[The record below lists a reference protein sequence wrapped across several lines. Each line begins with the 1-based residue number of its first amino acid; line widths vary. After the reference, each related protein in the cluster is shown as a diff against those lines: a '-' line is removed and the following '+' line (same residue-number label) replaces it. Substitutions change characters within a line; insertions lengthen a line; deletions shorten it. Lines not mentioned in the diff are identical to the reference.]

1 MTNHNRSGRPV
12 PGDVLTAEAI
22 ADLAH
27 ELRSPLGGI
36 EAMVDLLATTTR
48 NPDQEQVIDGLKAA
62 AAHLRAVAADL
73 IGSGKA
79 GQKPRKSVAEV
90 LAAFAVASRARAS
103 AKGLR
108 FVDSIDDWCGEVTA
122 TDSVAMRQI
131 LENLVDNAFRLTAD
145 GEIAFN
151 ATPVDRTNP
160 ARGIRLELCDNG
172 PGLSADESALV
183 FQRGTMLPGRVGGT
197 GLGLSIVADIASRL
211 GGRCGATSQGAG
223 CGATFWV
230 ELPVMA
236 MERSNAAAADFDPER
251 DSARPILIVEDD
263 AASRALLDTVLSHL
277 GFTCISCPSP
287 VEALDLLKER
297 AVLAVMTDFAMP
309 GMDGS
314 AFVAAIRAMAG
325 SVRQIPVIAVTGRVD
340 PESKAQLLAAG
351 CSDIVEKPLTIH
363 DLRQALFRTNLLDN
377 VRKAKA
383 A

>member
-1 MTNHNRSGRPV
+1 MTNHNRAGRPV
-12 PGDVLTAEAI
+12 QADVLTAETI

-36 EAMVDLLATTTR
+36 EAMVDLLASTS
-48 NPDQEQVIDGLKAA
+48 NSPDQEQVIDGLKAA

-73 IGSGKA
+73 IGAGKA
-79 GQKPRKSVAEV
+79 GSKTRKPVSEV

-108 FVDSIDDWCGEVTA
+108 FVDTIDAWCDDVAA

-131 LENLVDNAFRLTAD
+131 LENLVDNAFRLTPN
-145 GEIAFN
+145 GEIAFD
-151 ATPVDRTNP
+151 AMPVDRANP
-160 ARGIRLELCDNG
+160 ARGIRLELHDNG
-172 PGLSADESALV
+172 PGLSADETALV
-183 FQRGTMLPGRVGGT
+183 FQRGATLPGRVGGT
-197 GLGLSIVADIASRL
+197 GLGLSIVADLASRM
-211 GGRCGATSQGAG
+211 GGRCGAASRGTGL
-223 CGATFWV
+223 GATFWA
-230 ELPVMA
+230 ELPVA
-236 MERSNAAAADFDPER
+236 ALERPHSAGADSDGRTEP
-251 DSARPILIVEDD
+251 ALPILIVEDD
-263 AASRALLDTVLSHL
+263 ASSRALLDTVLSHL
-277 GFTCISCPSP
+277 GFSCISCPSP

-325 SVRQIPVIAVTGRVD
+325 PVRQVPIIAVTGRVE
-340 PESKAQLLAAG
+340 PESKAQLIEAG
-351 CSDIVEKPLTIH
+351 CTDIVEKPLTIH

-377 VRKAKA
+377 ASKAKA